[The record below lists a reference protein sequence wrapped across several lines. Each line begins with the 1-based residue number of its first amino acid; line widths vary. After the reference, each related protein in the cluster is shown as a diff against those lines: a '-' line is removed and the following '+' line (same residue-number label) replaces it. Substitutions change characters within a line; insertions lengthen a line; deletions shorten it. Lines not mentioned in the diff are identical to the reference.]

1 MSHPGYEI
9 LSIDELDRYPGAAA
23 DAPILLP
30 LRRRIG
36 FRPFGV
42 NCWAAPA
49 ADAHVIERH
58 DELDGD
64 EELYVVVRG
73 HATFIVDGA
82 SIVAPEG
89 TLVHV
94 PPGTMREA
102 IADDADTVVL
112 ALGAK
117 PGEAWEPAPWED
129 FHVAFALRRTG
140 DADAA
145 RDLVKAAVAA
155 RPDAWQGRY
164 NAACFEALEGN
175 ADAAFAQLEHALA
188 LGPPEVRDYA
198 LDDSDFAAL
207 HADPRWRERRG

>member
-1 MSHPGYEI
+1 MSHSGYEI
-9 LSIDELDRYPGAAA
+9 LSVDELDRYPGAAA

-30 LRRRIG
+30 LRRRVG

-49 ADAHVIERH
+49 AGAHVIERH
-58 DELDGD
+58 DERDGD

-73 HATFIVDGA
+73 HATFTVGSETIA
-82 SIVAPEG
+82 AREG

-94 PPGTMREA
+94 PANTMREA
-102 IADDADTVVL
+102 IAVDADTLVL

-129 FHVAFALRRTG
+129 FHVAFASRRTG
-140 DADAA
+140 DAAAA
-145 RDLVKAAVAA
+145 RALVEAALAA
-155 RPDAWQGRY
+155 HPDAWQGRY
-164 NAACFEALEGN
+164 NAACFEALEVDV
-175 ADAAFAQLEHALA
+175 DAAFAQLERALE

-198 LDDSDFAAL
+198 RDDSDFAVL
-207 HADPRWRERRG
+207 HDDPRWTELLG